1 MEYGPDNKRQED
13 FFTQWLHISDF
24 DLSITPAFAEL
35 AVRNGID
42 LKSKHFAVVVDQ
54 PRWPDQKL
62 ARYEFPLDQR
72 RHVFVFYGREQLS
85 ELVGRLDKQAKVGV
99 SNRHFDLFR
108 AVTEALFALCFVN
121 LTLQC
126 RLVDFDAV
134 ALFEPMYESNLRY
147 PDFEAGLEEL
157 DFNQRERVM
166 LDTLWAYLTERDG
179 LNAVAKQ
186 LSVHRRTVEYRLSR
200 IQDLVALNPRQT
212 VDASILLVCCIRL
225 KTKHLP
231 ILMNELRVLS
241 NSMLPRDLTAH

>member
-24 DLSITPAFAEL
+24 DLSITPAFAEQ

-42 LKSKHFAVVVDQ
+42 LKAKHFAVVVDQ
-54 PRWPDQKL
+54 AHWPNQKL
-62 ARYEFPLDQR
+62 SRYEFSLDQR
-72 RHVFVFYGREQLS
+72 RHVYVFYGQDQLDV
-85 ELVGRLDKQAKVGV
+85 LLTRLDKQAKIGV
-99 SNRHFDLFR
+99 SNRHFDLFG

-121 LTLQC
+121 LSLQTS
-126 RLVDFDAV
+126 LVKFNEV

-147 PDFEAGLEEL
+147 LDFETRLEEL
-157 DFNQRERVM
+157 DFNQRDHVM
-166 LDTLWAYLTERDG
+166 LNTLWAYLTEQSG
-179 LNAVAKQ
+179 LNTVAKN

-200 IQDLVALNPRQT
+200 IQELVDLNPRQT
-212 VDASILLVCCIRL
+212 VDASILLVCCLRL